1 MSNETQ
7 EEQVQDD
14 GQLVAARRAKLE
26 WLRGELGVD
35 PFGHRVNG
43 IISLADA
50 RALFDEALDE
60 ANAASVAAR
69 KEDETVALVD
79 DRPVAMVS
87 GRVVQHRDVGKLVFM
102 VLRDDTGDL
111 QVSISK
117 ADMDAA
123 QFKIAKKLD
132 YGDIVVATGPVGR
145 TRRGEIC
152 VWATEL
158 GIHCKSL
165 APPPGKHHGLSDPEA
180 RYRRR
185 YVDMYANPETVRTI
199 KARSRIVSRIRTF
212 MEGRDFLEVETPMM
226 QPMAGGAAARPFVTH
241 HNALDLELFMRIA
254 PELYLKRLL
263 VGGLPRVY
271 EINRNFRNEGIDRSH
286 NPEFTSM
293 EVYEAFGDYESIMEL
308 TESLIHELAVAMRED
323 LLAEDPERD
332 LGTAEAPVLPYGDLR
347 IDYGRPFRRVRFHEL
362 FEAALGFPADD
373 IEKVRAT
380 ARELGRDDLDEM
392 DDILVVN
399 WVFEERAEPTID
411 PERPTFVLDWPS
423 AISPLTRPHRDDP
436 SIAERVDIFIGGMEI
451 GPAYTEL
458 NDPDI
463 QLAKFT
469 EQLRGVDD
477 EESTF
482 RSLDEDFL
490 DALRVGMPPAG
501 GLGLGIDRIV
511 ILLTDSASIRD
522 VILFPLMRP
531 VESAEAGDE
540 ADG

>member
-1 MSNETQ
+1 MSNGTQ
-7 EEQVQDD
+7 EEQVQDE
-14 GQLVAARRAKLE
+14 GELVAARRAKLA
-26 WLRGELGVD
+26 WLRDELGVE
-35 PFGHRVNG
+35 PFGRHVEG
-43 IISLADA
+43 LTSLADA
-50 RALFDEALDE
+50 RARFDEAADVAHE
-60 ANAASVAAR
+60 ASVAAR
-69 KEDETVALVD
+69 KEDESAPLVD
-79 DRPVAMVS
+79 DRPSARVA
-87 GRVVQHRDVGKLVFM
+87 GRIVQHRDCGKLVFM

-117 ADMDAA
+117 ADMAPE
-123 QFKIAKKLD
+123 QFKVAKKLD
-132 YGDIVVATGPVGR
+132 YGDIVVASGPVGR

-152 VWATEL
+152 VWASEL
-158 GIHCKSL
+158 EIHCKSL

-185 YVDMYANPETVRTI
+185 YVDMYANPETIRTI

-212 MEGRDFLEVETPMM
+212 MEGRDYLEVETPMM

-241 HNALDLELFMRIA
+241 HNALDLDLFMRIA

-293 EVYEAFGDYESIMEL
+293 EVYEAFGNYETIMEL

-323 LLAEDPERD
+323 LLALEPERD
-332 LGTAEAPVLPYGDLR
+332 LGTAEEPILPYGDLR
-347 IDYGRPFRRVRFHEL
+347 INYGRPFRRVRYHDL
-362 FEAALGFPADD
+362 FEAALGFPASD
-373 IEKVRAT
+373 IERVRAA
-380 ARELGRDDLDEM
+380 ARELGRDDIDELD
-392 DDILVVN
+392 DALVVN
-399 WVFEERAEPTID
+399 LVFEERAEPTID
-411 PERPTFVLDWPS
+411 PAEPTFVLDYPS

-463 QLAKFT
+463 QLSKFT

-482 RSLDEDFL
+482 RSLDEEFL

-531 VESAEAGDE
+531 VDAVDE